1 MKENAMPI
9 HDWTRVDPGIFHHF
23 HHTWITEIQRA
34 LNRGLL
40 PPEYYALAEQI
51 AGGLGPDVIALQGP
65 APTNG
70 SAFPR
75 EPSGGIALAESPP
88 RVAFRRRSEMDQYA
102 AKAKAVVIRHKSGH
116 DVIAVVEIV
125 SPGNKN
131 SRHGLRALVDKA
143 VELLRAGVHL
153 LVIDLF
159 PPSVRDPQGI
169 HKAIWDE
176 IEDQP
181 FELPAD
187 KLLTL
192 AAYSGGPCPEMFVQP
207 VAVGQTLPDMPLFLT
222 PDVYINVPLEATYQA
237 AWADVPSFWQD
248 VLTAGSSQQRR

>member
-1 MKENAMPI
+1 
-9 HDWTRVDPGIFHHF
+9 
-23 HHTWITEIQRA
+23 
-34 LNRGLL
+34 
-40 PPEYYALAEQI
+40 
-51 AGGLGPDVIALQGP
+51 
-65 APTNG
+65 
-70 SAFPR
+70 
-75 EPSGGIALAESPP
+75 
-88 RVAFRRRSEMDQYA
+88 MDQYA

-116 DVIAVVEIV
+116 EVIAVVEIV

-131 SRHGLRALVDKA
+131 NRHGLRALVDKA
-143 VELLRAGVHL
+143 VEFLRAGIHL

-187 KLLTL
+187 KPLTL

-207 VAVGQTLPDMPLFLT
+207 VAVGLALPDMPLFLT
-222 PDVYINVPLEATYQA
+222 PDVYIYVPLESTYQA

-248 VLTAGSSQQRR
+248 VLTADPQ